1 MIVRRARYNID
12 EIITVYMMIQNV
24 TLQNDVFVKATAD
37 SIANRI
43 STSFV
48 CLDNNRIVGV
58 CLIDYKEYDT
68 PTKVWVIDTIV
79 STKRGAGSLLLS
91 RIPDFE
97 YHTSIHKDNDR
108 SIGLFKKHGF
118 KEIKDRLFSIQGYE
132 RLRFKK
138 ELK

>member
-1 MIVRRARYNID
+1 
-12 EIITVYMMIQNV
+12 MMIKMLRFPKN
-24 TLQNDVFVKATAD
+24 VFVKATAD

-79 STKRGAGSLLLS
+79 STKRGRRKLIIISN
-91 RIPDFE
+91 
-97 YHTSIHKDNDR
+97 T
-108 SIGLFKKHGF
+108 
-118 KEIKDRLFSIQGYE
+118 
-132 RLRFKK
+132 
-138 ELK
+138 